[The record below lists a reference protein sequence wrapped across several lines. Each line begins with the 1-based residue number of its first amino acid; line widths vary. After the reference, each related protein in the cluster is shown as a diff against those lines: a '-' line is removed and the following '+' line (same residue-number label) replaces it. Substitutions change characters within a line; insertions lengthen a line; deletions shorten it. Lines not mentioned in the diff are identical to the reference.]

1 MKDVYVQEGRS
12 SSWGICSFFSISYL
26 LDDAVWLLYNI
37 SFLGGKVEVIEQT
50 DLRSHLCL
58 SDRAEIIALSW
69 TDSITWALSEEVC
82 FWRRNLLS

>member
-1 MKDVYVQEGRS
+1 M
-12 SSWGICSFFSISYL
+12 
-26 LDDAVWLLYNI
+26 
-37 SFLGGKVEVIEQT
+37 EVIEQT

-69 TDSITWALSEEVC
+69 TDSITWALSEEVS